1 MSNFDLQ
8 LLLDGDRRALAK
20 AITLVESKLDTHRQQ
35 AQGILEQVLPHS
47 GNSIRIGITGV
58 PGVGKST
65 FIEAFGLY
73 LIEQGKRVAVLAVDP
88 SSPIAGGSIL
98 GDKTRME
105 ELSRREE
112 AFIRPSPAE
121 GALGGVAQKTR
132 ESMLLCEAAGYDV
145 ILVETVGVGQSEYQ
159 VAGMV
164 DFFMV
169 LMLPGGGDE
178 LQGIKKGIMELADAL
193 VINKADGDS
202 EKLATLTQ
210 RQYTSAMN
218 LLRHTSFWT
227 PRVMTCSALKT
238 INVDA
243 VWGMVVDYYFQAM
256 EKQAFQV
263 KRAQQN
269 RDWMHQLVN
278 EMLLLTLSQNP
289 QVKGMLLDSKSA
301 VQNVVLHAGMQY
313 GASIDAVDPN
323 GGDLTYQWEVKRES
337 EATQQGGDLEDL
349 PDAILGRVD
358 ILDNGKIALMA
369 PNDPGAY
376 RLFARVYGA
385 SGLAGHAN
393 IPFLVE
399 SMQQ

>member
-1 MSNFDLQ
+1 VSTFNLEA
-8 LLLDGDRRALAK
+8 LLGGNRRALAK
-20 AITLVESKLDTHRQQ
+20 AITLVESKLDSHREQ
-35 AQGILEQVLPHS
+35 AQAILEQVLPHS

-105 ELSRREE
+105 ELSRQEQ
-112 AFIRPSPAE
+112 AFIRPSPSE

-132 ESMLLCEAAGYDV
+132 ETMLLCEAAGYDV

-202 EKLATLTQ
+202 ENLANLARQ
-210 RQYTSAMN
+210 QYTSAMN

-227 PRVMTCSALKT
+227 PRVMTCSALKM
-238 INVDA
+238 INIDS
-243 VWGMVVDYYFQAM
+243 VWGMLVDYYYMAQEEGAFQA
-256 EKQAFQV
+256 
-263 KRAQQN
+263 KRARQN
-269 RDWMHQLVN
+269 KDWMQQLVN
-278 EMLLLTLSQNP
+278 EMLLLKLHQNP
-289 QVKGMLLDSKSA
+289 RVKAMLPALQRDVEA
-301 VQNVVLHAGMQY
+301 QRITAYAAARQI
-313 GASIDAVDPN
+313 IDQ
-323 GGDLTYQWEVKRES
+323 L
-337 EATQQGGDLEDL
+337 
-349 PDAILGRVD
+349 
-358 ILDNGKIALMA
+358 
-369 PNDPGAY
+369 
-376 RLFARVYGA
+376 
-385 SGLAGHAN
+385 
-393 IPFLVE
+393 
-399 SMQQ
+399 